1 MSPCHGEDHEFESR
15 MFRHGLVAQ
24 GLEQAP
30 YKGEMEVQLFPRP
43 PGTLSSAGRATR
55 LHRVGRQFDPVS
67 VHQGILAQLE
77 EQHTF
82 NVRVEGSS
90 PSNSTILNFVFY
102 HKISYNNSRG
112 KKE

>member
-43 PGTLSSAGRATR
+43 PFWEYGVMVAATDLKSVGISSVWVQVPLLPPIIKGGF
-55 LHRVGRQFDPVS
+55 L
-67 VHQGILAQLE
+67 
-77 EQHTF
+77 
-82 NVRVEGSS
+82 
-90 PSNSTILNFVFY
+90 
-102 HKISYNNSRG
+102 
-112 KKE
+112 